1 MKPIRILIIVAWTC
15 SILALVFSLYA
26 FYAAHTRYSG
36 GLMRTP
42 SQVDSLEERR

>member
-26 FYAAHTRYSG
+26 FYTVQRYSG

-42 SQVDSLEERR
+42 SQLDSLEERR